1 MRLSCIGTTGSD
13 LPARTLEGSGNT
25 RFSRFNVTVGREYV
39 ARAMALWANGLT
51 VLIVDDNDRPNWK
64 PIELFDVVD
73 GSIPDDWEFTTVG
86 IEGSS
91 VRALWGYP
99 TLIRDIGHH
108 DALVDRDKTAWRIF
122 LDETQGY
129 E

>member
-1 MRLSCIGTTGSD
+1 
-13 LPARTLEGSGNT
+13 
-25 RFSRFNVTVGREYV
+25 
-39 ARAMALWANGLT
+39 MALWANGLT